1 MYLYYIIIKY
11 TRDKLDKMILKQ
23 YGGDYVPVFRN
34 CTTQLFN

>member
-1 MYLYYIIIKY
+1 
-11 TRDKLDKMILKQ
+11 MILKQ